1 MADLP
6 AILCAITFQGNASNG
21 LQQDT
26 FFFIDTCYQEK
37 LGITPVAICD
47 QEFCVAVSDG
57 VAESPLS
64 QYASKAVVKAVAEEW
79 QAYLAEPNSQHP
91 SMNIER
97 IYEKVATSPRKY
109 RGASATLALLYR
121 PINSPNQ
128 VVIKHIG
135 DSRVYHFC
143 HTSQTWR
150 CLTRDHNVL
159 NELLDEK
166 AQVEGK
172 PVDFGDYNAEG
183 MARSLYALTD
193 CLIVDSDLD
202 NNPMPTYASQT
213 LTVQAGDALVV
224 CSDGVHDLVP
234 SNEWQGIDKDTDLQD
249 WLKQLRKQI
258 YASDGRAYDNA
269 TAIVVRFDG

>member
-1 MADLP
+1 MASLP

-21 LQQDT
+21 LQQDA

-135 DSRVYHFC
+135 DSRIYLQRDGQWQF
-143 HTSQTWR
+143 
-150 CLTRDHNVL
+150 LTRDHNVL

-172 PVDFGDYNAEG
+172 PVNFGDYNAEG
-183 MARSLYALTD
+183 MAGSLYALTE
-193 CLIVDSDLD
+193 CLTIDSDFD
-202 NNPMPTYASQT
+202 SNPMPRYDSQMVS
-213 LTVQAGDALVV
+213 LQAGDCVVV
-224 CSDGVHDLVP
+224 CTDGVHDLVP
-234 SNEWQGIDKDTDLQD
+234 CDEWQIINHQTNLQT
-249 WLKQLRKQI
+249 WLKTLRKQI
-258 YASDGRAYDNA
+258 YASKGRAYDNA
-269 TAIVVRFDG
+269 TVIVIRFKEEL